1 MIAFILLC
9 FGAGI
14 VLAVPVWI
22 VSQRFG
28 TRRGL
33 HAARHFNPDDA
44 VPCLIEPVVLKGRL
58 TPDLEISDLDI
69 DQGGNGGAR

>member
-9 FGAGI
+9 FGAG
-14 VLAVPVWI
+14 VALAVPVWI

-28 TRRGL
+28 ASRGL
-33 HAARHFNPDDA
+33 GAARHFNPDDA
-44 VPCLIEPVVLKGRL
+44 VPCVIEPVVLKGRL
-58 TPDLEISDLDI
+58 MPDLDMSDIDV